1 MNLRSANWQRSR
13 EYCKIV
19 FAFEVQQIEFPSRT
33 NRNWLDFEQKIKE
46 PGQFWAYELTWT
58 STEVLVVQAALSE
71 ARAGL
76 LLLQLQ
82 QLLLLPLLNTTV
94 CAWVLTWSATEVLVV
109 RAAVSEVG
117 AGLVAVA
124 GFAQGLLHHAPTWP
138 GYYGWDSSHC
148 HILCH
153 GVMEQVSWCHAMSH
167 DLSHLWGQ
175 HSPAV
180 LQRLWVSAEVT
191 AGSVVWWWTWWL
203 WSWSWWTWWWW
214 WPVLVTT
221 FPSITPETNRT
232 CMRHQSEKGI
242 R

>member
-71 ARAGL
+71 AGAGL

-94 CAWVLTWSATEVLVV
+94 CAWALTWSATEVLVV

-138 GYYGWDSSHC
+138 WYYGWDSSHC

-153 GVMEQVSWCHAMSH
+153 GVMEQVSWCHAMS
-167 DLSHLWGQ
+167 WFV
-175 HSPAV
+175 SPV
-180 LQRLWVSAEVT
+180 RTTQPCSTAEVVSLCR
-191 AGSVVWWWTWWL
+191 GHCRFSSVMMDMVAMVMVMMDMMVMVACPCHNL
-203 WSWSWWTWWWW
+203 PLHHSG
-214 WPVLVTT
+214 
-221 FPSITPETNRT
+221 N
-232 CMRHQSEKGI
+232 K
-242 R
+242 

>member
-46 PGQFWAYELTWT
+46 PGQFWAYELTW
-58 STEVLVVQAALSE
+58 
-71 ARAGL
+71 
-76 LLLQLQ
+76 
-82 QLLLLPLLNTTV
+82 
-94 CAWVLTWSATEVLVV
+94 SATEVLVV

-124 GFAQGLLHHAPTWP
+124 GFAQGLLYHAPTWP

-191 AGSVVWWWTWWL
+191 AGSVVWWWIWWL